1 MVKLGANSVLF
12 AGCDLETAMRY
23 IAWAGYDGVELA
35 AIKGMC
41 EHLQLDSY
49 AAQVRPIREL
59 SEKYGLELLA
69 MEEAAL
75 NEDRLMRAYDA
86 AAALDIPVVNIG
98 PGGKSGVEED
108 FQARTE
114 LIAKMA
120 DKAVEYGVKLCVKA
134 HVGQCIYD
142 TPHHPQGHARH
153 RLSGVRGRHGP
164 QPHLPRRRGPGGGAQ
179 GGAGPGRPRPTSATA
194 SAAMSRGR
202 ERPRCRAAAAAA

>member
-75 NEDRLMRAYDA
+75 DEDRLMRAYDA
-86 AAALDIPVVNIG
+86 AAALGIPVVNIG
-98 PGGKSGVEED
+98 PGGKE
-108 FQARTE
+108 R
-114 LIAKMA
+114 
-120 DKAVEYGVKLCVKA
+120 
-134 HVGQCIYD
+134 
-142 TPHHPQGHARH
+142 
-153 RLSGVRGRHGP
+153 
-164 QPHLPRRRGPGGGAQ
+164 GGG
-179 GGAGPGRPRPTSATA
+179 GFPGPDRVDRQRWRKRPWST
-194 SAAMSRGR
+194 G
-202 ERPRCRAAAAAA
+202 